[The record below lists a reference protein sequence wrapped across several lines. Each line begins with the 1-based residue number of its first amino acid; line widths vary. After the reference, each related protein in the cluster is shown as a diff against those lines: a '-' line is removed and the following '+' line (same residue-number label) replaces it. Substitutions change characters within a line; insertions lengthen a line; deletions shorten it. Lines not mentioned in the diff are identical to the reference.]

1 MCGGGGGGGGNS
13 AKPQPAPAAAVAPT
27 PVSVPTQTTAA
38 EGTSSAARMR
48 GNQRAENRR
57 SMRVDVS
64 VANVG
69 GNGAT
74 GLNIPQPKG

>member
-1 MCGGGGGGGGNS
+1 MCGGGGGGGGGS
-13 AKPQPAPAAAVAPT
+13 QKAQPAPAAAVAPT

-38 EGTSSAARMR
+38 EGTSSAARER
-48 GNQRAENRR
+48 GNRRAENRR
-57 SMRVDVS
+57 AMRVDVS